1 MSVPKIYEKDN
12 QRVVVHNTFIYSS
25 EIYMLWKG
33 GASLIETKYFQS
45 KDPIKI
51 SKNKLKVKKK
61 KYTLFRFLELKF
73 APEEYC
79 RNNGYKLSK

>member
-33 GASLIETKYFQS
+33 GASLIETKYFES

-73 APEEYC
+73 APEEYLK
-79 RNNGYKLSK
+79 NNKFKLV